1 MEVDLLGFFQ
11 ERMAR
16 AYEEQVWAIA
26 LVVGMNA
33 FVAGQAE
40 QLLKA
45 IKYWIALAGVV
56 LVSSL
61 ALLFI
66 WSRHFI
72 YAYYN
77 ELTAETI
84 TAAAGDLFQPAH
96 VAHPILMF
104 IVSWS
109 GVTLYSLIILG
120 MCVVALKMLQAKHG
134 MGGSD

>member
-33 FVAGQAE
+33 FIAGQAAE
-40 QLLKA
+40 LLKA
-45 IKYWIALAGVV
+45 IKYQIALAGIV

-61 ALLFI
+61 ALLFV

-77 ELTAETI
+77 ELTAATI
-84 TAAAGDLFQPAH
+84 KAAAGDSFQPAH

-109 GVTLYSLIILG
+109 GVTLYTLIIFG
-120 MCVVALKMLQAKHG
+120 MCLVALKMLQAKHG
-134 MGGSD
+134 REGGN